1 MKRLNNFILGM
12 VCVCIYTIGFIK
24 TISFIENPLYL
35 FLILFGGVGYGYIF
49 AQPIDK
55 KTGEKKWIEK
65 S

>member
-12 VCVCIYTIGFIK
+12 VCVFIYTIGFIK

-35 FLILFGGVGYGYIF
+35 IFILCGGVGCGYLF

-55 KTGEKKWIEK
+55 KEVE
-65 S
+65 